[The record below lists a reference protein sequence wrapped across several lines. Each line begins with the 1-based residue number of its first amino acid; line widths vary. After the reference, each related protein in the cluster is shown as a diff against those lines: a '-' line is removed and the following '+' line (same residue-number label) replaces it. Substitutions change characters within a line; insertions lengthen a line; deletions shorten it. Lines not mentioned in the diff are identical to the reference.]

1 MNTLKRCIAYTAIVS
16 GCLAVLINL
25 ASSAYNIY
33 RLSSS
38 KEPED
43 VEKTGTTRMKRSIRM
58 NFAKDVE
65 RDVEVLAEY
74 N

>member
-1 MNTLKRCIAYTAIVS
+1 MFGEIFAGFIMTMVLFYLFGCIATF
-16 GCLAVLINL
+16 L
-25 ASSAYNIY
+25 Y
-33 RLSSS
+33 RVCK

-43 VEKTGTTRMKRSIRM
+43 EEKTGTTRMKRSIRM
-58 NFAKDVE
+58 NFVKDVE